1 MKKCEIKWPNG
12 SFMSTLYS
20 SKPKDT
26 CALLKMGKWIY
37 TNFTDHFYFAWKNSK
52 FSEDILQCLLTEQI
66 PPVNMKCVTLVLAE
80 DCLFDMLSCL
90 GIRNTIVTF
99 QPDGFYYYFEN
110 NNTWSIENLLR
121 DYYAYSK
128 CIPTGMVFCPL
139 WTDTSFVNCTG
150 CSGKKFW
157 ILETSYNKG
166 NIKSDYLS
174 NCR

>member
-1 MKKCEIKWPNG
+1 MTIYKLQWPFLFCLEKFQIFRRHSAMSSYRTNSTCEHE
-12 SFMSTLYS
+12 M
-20 SKPKDT
+20 
-26 CALLKMGKWIY
+26 C
-37 TNFTDHFYFAWKNSK
+37 NSGVGRR
-52 FSEDILQCLLTEQI
+52 L
-66 PPVNMKCVTLVLAE
+66 P
-80 DCLFDMLSCL
+80 FDMLSCL

-99 QPDGFYYYFEN
+99 QPDGFYHYFEN